1 MSLDQLELFIGNKT
15 YSSWSMRPWVLMR
28 GLEINFK
35 ETMVAFDGF
44 DETSIFKRKMASIHP
59 MATVPVL
66 KHNDLTIGDSLS
78 IIEYLADIFP
88 EKGVWPSDLSDRA
101 HARELTAAMHAG
113 YGAIRG
119 LCPMNIGVTLGDIGK
134 RLLDENPDLGLEL
147 QKLEK
152 AFAPYL
158 CEGSFLFGDFSAV
171 DAFYAPV
178 MMRIKT
184 YQLPISDLM
193 TSYQQKILTHPAVTE
208 WVRDALAEQSFLDFE
223 EPYRKSADEGR
234 AWSD

>member
-1 MSLDQLELFIGNKT
+1 M
-15 YSSWSMRPWVLMR
+15 
-28 GLEINFK
+28 
-35 ETMVAFDGF
+35 
-44 DETSIFKRKMASIHP
+44 
-59 MATVPVL
+59 
-66 KHNDLTIGDSLS
+66 
-78 IIEYLADIFP
+78 
-88 EKGVWPSDLSDRA
+88 
-101 HARELTAAMHAG
+101 
-113 YGAIRG
+113 
-119 LCPMNIGVTLGDIGK
+119 
-134 RLLDENPDLGLEL
+134 LDENPDLGLEL

-208 WVRDALAEQSFLDFE
+208 WVRDAMAEQFFLDFE